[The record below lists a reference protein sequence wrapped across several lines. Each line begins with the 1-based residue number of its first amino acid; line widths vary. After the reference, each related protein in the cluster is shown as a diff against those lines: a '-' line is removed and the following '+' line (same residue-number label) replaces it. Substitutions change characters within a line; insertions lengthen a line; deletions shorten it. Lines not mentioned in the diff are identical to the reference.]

1 MSFIQAEQ
9 GVATVKVPR
18 STLAAASL
26 CQPGGGGEGDWD
38 GACADVAACVP
49 GSAHLCQHVGVG

>member
-1 MSFIQAEQ
+1 MSFIQAEK
-9 GVATVKVPR
+9 GIAVAKVPR
-18 STLAAASL
+18 STLAAISL

>member
-9 GVATVKVPR
+9 GVAAAKVPR
-18 STLAAASL
+18 STLAATSL

-49 GSAHLCQHVGVG
+49 GSAHLCQHVGVS